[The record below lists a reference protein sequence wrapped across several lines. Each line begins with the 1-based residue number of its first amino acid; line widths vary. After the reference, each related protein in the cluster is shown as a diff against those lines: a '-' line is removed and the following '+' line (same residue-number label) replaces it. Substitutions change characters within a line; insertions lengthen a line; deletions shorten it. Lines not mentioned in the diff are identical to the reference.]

1 MRTQAIKMNNNN
13 IHSSTNSTPSQPLP
27 IIPGEPF
34 EIKVEI
40 TPPVIPDSIPLTTSF
55 SMDSSNGTNLNISIP
70 EYQSKSSS
78 ISPQQ
83 RKLSELSQD
92 GLLNPANFNRLNPSS
107 SGGSVN
113 RLFRRIED
121 MMDLSSPYNHY
132 KCLSPS
138 ESNLVQCSDI
148 KMQYNT
154 NSKFDSNNKPGS
166 TRLLRRQFSLDKD
179 DAGSSVSNQKQIN
192 IELFQEKCNLMN
204 QMVKSQQTRGLHKQ
218 NSSEF
223 LAQDLEKIEEIPI
236 SPPSS
241 STDNNSNRSLNS
253 SQPSSIIV
261 MTTNENENL
270 NNEKGEIKL
279 NVESLLLR

>member
-1 MRTQAIKMNNNN
+1 MNNNN
-13 IHSSTNSTPSQPLP
+13 IHSTTNSTASQSV
-27 IIPGEPF
+27 IPGEPF

-40 TPPVIPDSIPLTTSF
+40 TPPAVPDSLPLSTSY
-55 SMDSSNGTNLNISIP
+55 SMDSTNGANLNISIP
-70 EYQSKSSS
+70 EYQSSKSSS

-154 NSKFDSNNKPGS
+154 NSKFDTNNRPGS

-179 DAGSSVSNQKQIN
+179 DAAAISASNQKQIN
-192 IELFQEKCNLMN
+192 IEIFQEKCNLMN
-204 QMVKSQQTRGLHKQ
+204 QMVKSQQPRVLHKQ
-218 NSSEF
+218 NSSSV
-223 LAQDLEKIEEIPI
+223 AQDLEKIEEIPI

-241 STDNNSNRSLNS
+241 NTDDNSNRSLS
-253 SQPSSIIV
+253 LSQPSSIIV
-261 MTTNENENL
+261 MTTNENEKENLNL

>member
-1 MRTQAIKMNNNN
+1 MNNNN
-13 IHSSTNSTPSQPLP
+13 IHSTTNPTSIQPA
-27 IIPGEPF
+27 IPGEPF
-34 EIKVEI
+34 EITVEI
-40 TPPVIPDSIPLTTSF
+40 TPPVIPDSLPLATSY

-154 NSKFDSNNKPGS
+154 NNKFDTNNKPGS

-179 DAGSSVSNQKQIN
+179 DAGSSANNQKQLN
-192 IELFQEKCNLMN
+192 IEIFQEKCNLMN
-204 QMVKSQQTRGLHKQ
+204 QMVKSQQPRGLHKQ
-218 NSSEF
+218 NSSSV
-223 LAQDLEKIEEIPI
+223 AQDLEKIEEIPI

-241 STDNNSNRSLNS
+241 STDDNSNRSLNS

-261 MTTNENENL
+261 TTTNEKENLNL

>member
-13 IHSSTNSTPSQPLP
+13 IHSSTTSTPSQSV
-27 IIPGEPF
+27 IPGEPF

-40 TPPVIPDSIPLTTSF
+40 TPPVIPDSLPLSTSY
-55 SMDSSNGTNLNISIP
+55 SMDSSTGTNLNISIP

-138 ESNLVQCSDI
+138 ESNLVHCSDI

-179 DAGSSVSNQKQIN
+179 DASGSVSNQKQIN

-204 QMVKSQQTRGLHKQ
+204 QMVKSQQSRGLHKQ